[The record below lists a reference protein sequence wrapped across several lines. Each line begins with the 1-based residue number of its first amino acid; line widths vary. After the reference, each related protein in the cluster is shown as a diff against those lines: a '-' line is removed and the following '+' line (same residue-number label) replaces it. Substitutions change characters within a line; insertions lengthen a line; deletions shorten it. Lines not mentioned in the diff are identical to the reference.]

1 MHLDV
6 VYFSLKGVDASHQMA
21 RTDKLR
27 VERYKSDIIK
37 ASVKHDVD
45 PAVIA
50 AIMSGESRAGHT
62 LDSRGYG
69 DNGKAFGLMQVVTYC
84 CSYSICIKNVVH
96 YHNIVFVKST
106 D

>member
-1 MHLDV
+1 MSLDV
-6 VYFSLKGVDASHQMA
+6 VYFSLKGVDALYQMA

-27 VERYKSDIIK
+27 VDKYKSDIIK
-37 ASVKHDVD
+37 AAVKHDVD

-50 AIMSGESRAGHT
+50 AIMSRESRAGNT
-62 LDSRGYG
+62 LGRRGYG

-96 YHNIVFVKST
+96 YNNIVFVKST